1 MRIKEICLSLILF
14 QIIAP
19 STSRGWKGIVPLH
32 STRTEVEGQLG
43 PPTTSCA
50 QTCAYNMQNESVT
63 IVYST
68 DPCQTGDNNRWRVP
82 VGTVVTIIVYPSVKP
97 KLKDLKLNHKQFIKS
112 KDPELAG
119 YWRYTSERE
128 GISYE
133 VSNTGRVLSIEWF
146 PTDKEG
152 SLKCDKK

>member
-1 MRIKEICLSLILF
+1 MRIQETCLSLVLF
-14 QIIAP
+14 QIIAL
-19 STSRGWKGIVPLH
+19 STSRGWNGIVPLH
-32 STRTEVEGQLG
+32 STRIEVERQLG
-43 PPTTSCA
+43 PPTTSCE

-68 DPCQTGDNNRWRVP
+68 DPCRTGDNNRWRVP
-82 VGTVVTIIVYPSVKP
+82 VGTVVTIIVYPSVHP
-97 KLKDLKLNHKQFIKS
+97 KLKDLKLNQKQFTKS

-119 YWRYTSERE
+119 YWTYTSDRE

-133 VSNTGRVLSIEWF
+133 VSDTGRVLSIEWF

-152 SLKCDKK
+152 SLRCDKN